1 MKNIQLLNKIAKIG
15 TDCLDPAVYNIG
27 TEVEAPEGIM
37 VRSSKMHDMTF
48 NKELLAVARA
58 GAGVNNIPVER
69 CAEEGIVV
77 FNTPGANA
85 NGVKELAILA
95 LILASRD
102 VVGGIEWAKTLVGSE
117 DVAKAVEKGKGAYVG
132 CELLGKTLGVIGL
145 GAIGGMVA
153 NAGVVR
159 SGPIAD
165 FEKKDFE
172 FVTAINYTGLFLTA
186 KYAAIIMQAQH
197 EADPNASFDI
207 IAMSSKS
214 GLEGSNKNFA
224 YAGSKFGAIGLV
236 QSWALELCA
245 YNIKVNAICPG
256 NYLDGPLWSDPV
268 RGLFVQYLQAGKVPG
283 AKTVEDVR
291 RFYEAKVPM
300 NRGCLPIDVA
310 RAVMYCVEQKYE
322 TGQAIPVTGGQVMLN

>member
-1 MKNIQLLNKIAKIG
+1 MSVDMSKWQALAKQNIHNRPAGTGRLAGKIIIVTGAAQGFGK
-15 TDCLDPAVYNIG
+15 
-27 TEVEAPEGIM
+27 GI
-37 VRSSKMHDMTF
+37 
-48 NKELLAVARA
+48 
-58 GAGVNNIPVER
+58 
-69 CAEEGIVV
+69 AEELYAEGATIVIADMNLPLAESV
-77 FNTPGANA
+77 A
-85 NGVKELAILA
+85 KEMGQRACAIA
-95 LILASRD
+95 VNVSDEQSVAD
-102 VVGGIEWAKTLVGSE
+102 MVAKT
-117 DVAKAVEKGKGAYVG
+117 VELYG
-132 CELLGKTLGVIGL
+132 GL
-145 GAIGGMVA
+145 DIMVA

-159 SGPIAD
+159 SGPIAE

-172 FVTAINYTGLFLTA
+172 FVTAINYTGLFLCA

-197 EADPNASFDI
+197 EADPEAMFDI

-236 QSWALELCA
+236 QSFALELTA

-256 NYLDGPLWSDPV
+256 NYLDGPLWSDPE

-283 AKTVEDVR
+283 AKTVADVR

-310 RAVMYCVEQKYE
+310 RAVMYCVEQRYE

>member
-1 MKNIQLLNKIAKIG
+1 MSVDMTKWQEIAKANVHNR
-15 TDCLDPAVYNIG
+15 PAG
-27 TEVEAPEGIM
+27 EG
-37 VRSSKMHDMTF
+37 R
-48 NKELLAVARA
+48 LAGKITIVT
-58 GAGVNNIPVER
+58 GADHGFGKGI
-69 CAEEGIVV
+69 AEELYAEGATIVV
-77 FNTPGANA
+77 ADMNLP
-85 NGVKELAILA
+85 LA
-95 LILASRD
+95 
-102 VVGGIEWAKTLVGSE
+102 ET
-117 DVAKAVEKGKGAYVG
+117 VAKEMGDRAWAIAVNVSDEGSCANMVAQVVEKFG
-132 CELLGKTLGVIGL
+132 GL
-145 GAIGGMVA
+145 DIMVA

-159 SGPIAD
+159 SGPIAE
-165 FEKKDFE
+165 FEKKDFD
-172 FVTAINYTGLFLTA
+172 FVTSINYTGLFLTC
-186 KYAAIIMQAQH
+186 KYAALIMQAQH
-197 EADPNASFDI
+197 EADPDAMYDI

-236 QSWALELCA
+236 QSFALELAA

-291 RFYEAKVPM
+291 RFYESKTPIH
-300 NRGCLPIDVA
+300 RGCLPIDVA

>member
-1 MKNIQLLNKIAKIG
+1 MS
-15 TDCLDPAVYNIG
+15 V
-27 TEVEAPEGIM
+27 
-37 VRSSKMHDMTF
+37 DMTKWQALA
-48 NKELLAVARA
+48 KENMGKRPAGTGRLAGKITIVT
-58 GAGVNNIPVER
+58 GAAQGFGKGI
-69 CAEEGIVV
+69 AEELYAE
-77 FNTPGANA
+77 GATIIIADMNLP
-85 NGVKELAILA
+85 LA
-95 LILASRD
+95 
-102 VVGGIEWAKTLVGSE
+102 EQ
-117 DVAKAVEKGKGAYVG
+117 VAKEMGERACAMAVNVSDEESVANMVAQTVEQFG
-132 CELLGKTLGVIGL
+132 GL
-145 GAIGGMVA
+145 DIMVA

-159 SGPIAD
+159 SGPVAT

-172 FVTAINYTGLFLTA
+172 FVTAINYTGLFLCA

-197 EADPNASFDI
+197 EADPEAMFDI

-236 QSWALELCA
+236 QSFALELTA

-256 NYLDGPLWSDPV
+256 NYLDGPLWSDPE

-291 RFYEAKVPM
+291 RFYESKVPM

>member
-1 MKNIQLLNKIAKIG
+1 MSVDMSKWTQLAKANVHNRPAGEGRLAGKVTIVTGAAQGFGKGIAEE
-15 TDCLDPAVYNIG
+15 LYN
-27 TEVEAPEGIM
+27 EGATII
-37 VRSSKMHDMTF
+37 VADM
-48 NKELLAVARA
+48 NVPLAETVAQEMGERA
-58 GAGVNNIPVER
+58 WAIGVNVSD
-69 CAEEGIVV
+69 EESV
-77 FNTPGANA
+77 AN
-85 NGVKELAILA
+85 
-95 LILASRD
+95 
-102 VVGGIEWAKTLVGSE
+102 LV
-117 DVAKAVEKGKGAYVG
+117 AQTVEKFG
-132 CELLGKTLGVIGL
+132 GL
-145 GAIGGMVA
+145 DIMLA

-159 SGPIAD
+159 SGPLAS
-165 FEKKDFE
+165 FEKKDME
-172 FVTAINYTGLFLTA
+172 FVTAINYTGLFLCA

-197 EADPNASFDI
+197 EADPDAMFDI

-224 YAGSKFGAIGLV
+224 YAGSKFGGIGLV

-291 RFYEAKVPM
+291 RFYESKVPM